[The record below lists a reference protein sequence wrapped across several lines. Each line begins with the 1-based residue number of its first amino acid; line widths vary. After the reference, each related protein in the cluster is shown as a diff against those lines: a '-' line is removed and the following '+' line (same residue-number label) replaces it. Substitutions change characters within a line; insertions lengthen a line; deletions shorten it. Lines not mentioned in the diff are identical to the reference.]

1 MNLSSQRKLAS
12 AVLDC
17 GVNRVWID
25 PERVDEVSMAITRE
39 EIRKLIK
46 NEAIKASP
54 KNSTSRGRARILAM
68 KKKKGR
74 RVGQGS
80 KKGAK
85 YAIVTRKTRWMNR
98 IRAQRKKLVNL
109 RENRIISVSTYRTLY
124 RKAKGGEFRSIA
136 ELERYVNDNNLRRR
150 TFG

>member
-1 MNLSSQRKLAS
+1 MNLSSQRRLAS

-25 PERVDEVSMAITRE
+25 PERADEISMAITRE

-46 NEAIKASP
+46 DKAIKASP
-54 KNSTSRGRARILAM
+54 KIGTSRGRARILAA

-74 RVGQGS
+74 RGGQGS

-85 YAIVTRKTRWMNR
+85 YAIVPRKTRWMNR

-109 RENRIISVSTYRTLY
+109 RENRIISVSTYRSLY
-124 RKAKGGEFRSIA
+124 RKAKGGVFRSNA
-136 ELERYVNDNNLRRR
+136 ELERYINDNNLRRR

>member
-1 MNLSSQRKLAS
+1 MNLRSQRRLAA

-17 GVNRVWID
+17 GVNRVWVD
-25 PERVDEVSMAITRE
+25 PERADEVGMAITRE
-39 EIRKLIK
+39 EIRKLI
-46 NEAIKASP
+46 NEEAIKALP
-54 KNSTSRGRARILAM
+54 ENNQSRGRARTLAE

-74 RVGQGS
+74 RIGPGT

-85 YAIVTRKTRWMNR
+85 YSVIPRKTRWMNR
-98 IRAQRKKLVNL
+98 IRVQRKKLSEL
-109 RENRIISVSTYRTLY
+109 REKRIISVNTYRSLY

-136 ELERYVNDNNLRRR
+136 ELERYINDNNLRRR

>member
-1 MNLSSQRKLAS
+1 MNLSSQRRLAS

-25 PERVDEVSMAITRE
+25 PERADEVSMAITRE

-46 NEAIKASP
+46 DKAIKASP
-54 KNSTSRGRARILAM
+54 KTGTSRGRARILAA

-80 KKGAK
+80 KKGKK
-85 YAIVTRKTRWMNR
+85 YAVVTRKTRWMNR
-98 IRAQRKKLVNL
+98 IRAQRKKLVDL
-109 RENRIISVSTYRTLY
+109 RENRIISVSTYRSLY